1 VWKQP
6 KERFNIITQWLTV
19 YVLAKVYFLYEQ
31 FLMFDL
37 SFLVGYCTLLGNT
50 EKFLPHTIQNANVQM
65 VWGTPLVQASFNWFM
80 KGSHPVHNA
89 NSVDENSNNNN
100 MTHNDT
106 HGLSSNI
113 PKVYNMP

>member
-1 VWKQP
+1 MKQIERRDYVGQIREKTGENIIWNDESYFCLFNGAGRIWVWKQP

-65 VWGTPLVQASFNWFM
+65 VWGTP
-80 KGSHPVHNA
+80 
-89 NSVDENSNNNN
+89 
-100 MTHNDT
+100 
-106 HGLSSNI
+106 
-113 PKVYNMP
+113 